1 MRVIRSEDW
10 NMTMLYTNFGD
21 TPAIH
26 ASECDGHTPDGDETL
41 IACTKCGSVWNEAD
55 GAYYA
60 PRYLTL
66 AEFREAFAP
75 DTANYCAG
83 RW

>member
-1 MRVIRSEDW
+1 
-10 NMTMLYTNFGD
+10 MLYTNFGD

-26 ASECDGHTPDGDETL
+26 ASECDSHTPDPDVWESFRTGGDD
-41 IACTKCGSVWNEAD
+41 IYVACTKCGSVWDEAD

-60 PRYLTL
+60 PRYLTR
-66 AEFREAFAP
+66 AEFREAFAV
-75 DTANYCAG
+75 DAANYCAG